1 MDHHH
6 ASRAPKLVFIVP
18 YRDRVPHKTFF
29 THYTESVT
37 MREYVRGR
45 DYAIYF
51 AHQTDSR
58 PFNRGAM
65 KNIGFLAIKYKYP
78 AEYKDVTFVFNDVD
92 TVPYDKGLL
101 HYETQCGTIKHF
113 YGFTYALGGIFSIK
127 GSDFERIGGF
137 PNLWAWGCE
146 DNCIYNRA
154 ISAGL
159 TVDRTTFFTIGDHR
173 ILHLYDGATRNI
185 CRTEALSVTR
195 GSIGDGLSTIRNLTF
210 EINDDFIDVAHFDT
224 MVDPGTLRLES
235 QNILMNPQIDLKP
248 AIKQLESERRL
259 KLNAKYLQSFH
270 LPQPTQPTQPT
281 QEQLPRT
288 MPGPTSM
295 LRRPFVMPGY
305 GYVYAKHNVYGYV
318 KPKR

>member
-1 MDHHH
+1 MSDN
-6 ASRAPKLVFIVP
+6 AIPTVPKIVFIVP

-37 MREYVRGR
+37 MRDYVRDR

-51 AHQTDSR
+51 AHQSDSR

-78 AEYKDVTFVFNDVD
+78 AEYKDITFVFNDVD
-92 TVPYDKGLL
+92 TVPYDKNVLQF
-101 HYETQCGTIKHF
+101 ETRHGTIKHF

-159 TVDRTTFFTIGDHR
+159 TVDRGTFFKIGDQQ

-185 CRTEALSVTR
+185 CRIEALSVHR
-195 GSIGDGLSTIRNLTF
+195 GSTHDGLSTIRNLTF
-210 EINDDFIDVAHFDT
+210 EINGEFIDVAHFDT
-224 MVDPGTLRLES
+224 MVDPSTLRLES
-235 QNILMNPQIDLKP
+235 QNIVTNPQIDLMP

-259 KLNAKYLQSFH
+259 KLSVKVKSSPSLHQLQN
-270 LPQPTQPTQPT
+270 PQNPQNPQ
-281 QEQLPRT
+281 QS
-288 MPGPTSM
+288 TSM
-295 LRRPFVMPGY
+295 LRRPFSMPGY
-305 GYVYAKHNVYGYV
+305 ANGAKHPIYGYI
-318 KPKR
+318 KPKI

>member
-1 MDHHH
+1 MTTGDEIL
-6 ASRAPKLVFIVP
+6 SLAPKVVFIVP

-29 THYTESVT
+29 THYTESVI
-37 MREYVRGR
+37 MCNYVRDR

-78 AEYKDVTFVFNDVD
+78 AEYTDITFVFNDVD
-92 TVPYDKGLL
+92 TVPYDKDVLQ
-101 HYETQCGTIKHF
+101 YETQRGTIKHF

-159 TVDRTTFFTIGDHR
+159 TVDRTTFFAIGDHR
-173 ILHLYDGATRNI
+173 ILHLYDGAIRNI

-210 EINDDFIDVAHFDT
+210 EINGEFIDVAHFDT

-235 QNILMNPQIDLKP
+235 QNILMNPQIDLMP

-259 KLNAKYLQSFH
+259 KLNAKSLQS
-270 LPQPTQPTQPT
+270 LRQPQPPQQLLQPLQ
-281 QEQLPRT
+281 QLPRT
-288 MPGPTSM
+288 MPGPASV
-295 LRRPFVMPGY
+295 LRKPFVMPGY
-305 GYVYAKHNVYGYV
+305 GYV

>member
-1 MDHHH
+1 MSDN
-6 ASRAPKLVFIVP
+6 AITTVPKIVFIVP

-29 THYTESVT
+29 MHYTESVT
-37 MREYVRGR
+37 MRDYVRDR

-78 AEYKDVTFVFNDVD
+78 AEYKDITFVFNDID
-92 TVPYDKGLL
+92 TVPYDKGVLS
-101 HYETQCGTIKHF
+101 YETQRGTIKHF

-127 GSDFERIGGF
+127 GSDFESIAGF

-159 TVDRTTFFTIGDHR
+159 TVDRTTFFAIGDQR

-185 CRTEALSVTR
+185 CRTEALSVHR
-195 GSIGDGLSTIRNLTF
+195 GSMHDGLSTIRNLTF
-210 EINDDFIDVAHFDT
+210 KINCGFIDVSHFDT
-224 MVDPGTLRLES
+224 MVDPSTLQLES
-235 QNILMNPQIDLKP
+235 QNILTNPQIDLMP

-259 KLNAKYLQSFH
+259 KLNVKSSQS
-270 LPQPTQPTQPT
+270 PQQPQQPR
-281 QEQLPRT
+281 PRT
-288 MPGPTSM
+288 MTGSTSL

-305 GYVYAKHNVYGYV
+305 GPNPRGNGT
-318 KPKR
+318 